1 MIRSLLVLFALGVG
15 GMIAFGLVT
24 ALVAPLF
31 FLALKI
37 AFVLIIGYLILRML
51 KPEKAE
57 EIRSRF
63 DIRPPCPLPPSVAAR
78 SRKWSRAP
86 LRIRPGCV
94 RRGAR

>member
-1 MIRSLLVLFALGVG
+1 MIRSLFMLFAVGVG

-31 FLALKI
+31 LLVLKI
-37 AFVLIIGYLILRML
+37 AFVLMIGYLILRML

-63 DIRPPCPLPPSVAAR
+63 KS
-78 SRKWSRAP
+78 S
-86 LRIRPGCV
+86 
-94 RRGAR
+94 

>member
-1 MIRSLLVLFALGVG
+1 MIRSLFVLFAVGVG

-31 FLALKI
+31 LLVLKI
-37 AFVLIIGYLILRML
+37 AFVLMIGYLILRML

-63 DIRPPCPLPPSVAAR
+63 KS
-78 SRKWSRAP
+78 S
-86 LRIRPGCV
+86 
-94 RRGAR
+94 

>member
-1 MIRSLLVLFALGVG
+1 MIRSLLVLFAVGVG

-37 AFVLIIGYLILRML
+37 AFALMIGYLILRML

-63 DIRPPCPLPPSVAAR
+63 KS
-78 SRKWSRAP
+78 S
-86 LRIRPGCV
+86 
-94 RRGAR
+94 

>member
-15 GMIAFGLVT
+15 GMVAFGLVT

-31 FLALKI
+31 FLTLKI

-51 KPEKAE
+51 KPEKAD

-63 DIRPPCPLPPSVAAR
+63 KS
-78 SRKWSRAP
+78 S
-86 LRIRPGCV
+86 
-94 RRGAR
+94 